1 MNDGEIGKMVM
12 ESKMNLSIKTLTG
25 REVTV
30 TEEKK
35 QGEKKKRKEEVRR
48 RLRWEVGLSNVV

>member
-1 MNDGEIGKMVM
+1 MNDGKIGKMVI
-12 ESKMNLSIKTLTG
+12 EGKMNLSIKTLAR

-35 QGEKKKRKEEVRR
+35 QGEKKPKGEACR

>member
-1 MNDGEIGKMVM
+1 MGKMVM
-12 ESKMNLSIKTLTG
+12 EGKMNLSIKTLAR

-35 QGEKKKRKEEVRR
+35 QGEKTPKDEVRR
-48 RLRWEVGLSNVV
+48 RLRWGVGLSNVA